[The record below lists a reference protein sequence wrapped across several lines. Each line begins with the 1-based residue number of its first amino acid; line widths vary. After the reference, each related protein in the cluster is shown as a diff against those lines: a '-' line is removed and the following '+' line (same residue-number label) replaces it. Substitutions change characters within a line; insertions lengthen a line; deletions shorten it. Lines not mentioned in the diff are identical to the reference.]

1 MTPAGALIAE
11 EIARDGPIPF
21 HRFMEIALYHP
32 EHGYYRKPRDPFGR
46 GGDFFTAA
54 QLQPAFGILMAR
66 IVRSLWEELGS
77 PPDFTVVE
85 LGPGRGEM
93 REAFS
98 EWRYEPVD
106 VDGGAIPR
114 RFTGV
119 VFANE
124 FFDALPVDV
133 LVSRESGPRERRVDA
148 DGSGF
153 RWVEVDVTAPG
164 FTPALPGGLPGPEDG
179 RIFEV
184 NTASLAWLDRIA
196 ASLERGFVLAIDY
209 GYTEAEAARFPQGT
223 LMSYRRHRASEDV
236 LAEPGLR
243 DITSH
248 VNFTALER
256 HPAFEPVRFE
266 TLAQTLLRAGEPDQ
280 FAEVLPHRL
289 QLKTLLFD
297 VGETFRTLLLHRR
310 P

>member
-66 IVRSLWEELGS
+66 VVRSIWEELGR
-77 PPDFTVVE
+77 PADFTVVE

-93 REAFS
+93 RDAFS

-106 VDGGAIPR
+106 IDGGAIPE

-133 LVSRESGPRERRVDA
+133 LVGREAGPREMRVDA
-148 DGSGF
+148 EGSGF
-153 RWVEVDVTAPG
+153 RWVEVELTAERAG
-164 FTPALPGGLPGPEDG
+164 VDAPAG

-184 NTASLAWLDRIA
+184 NKAALAWLDRIA
-196 ASLERGFVLAIDY
+196 ASLDRGFVLAIDY

-223 LMSYRRHRASEDV
+223 LMTYRRHRASEDM

-256 HPAFEPVRFE
+256 HPAFETVRFE
-266 TLAQTLLRAGEPDQ
+266 ALAQTLMRAGEPDQ

-297 VGETFRTLLLHRR
+297 LGETFRTLLLRRR